1 MQASVSIARA
11 PTPRKWYVCA
21 GLVAGACLVV
31 ELSVG
36 ILARQPESALWIAG
50 LASGLLVFA
59 FLVLDRSKHVR
70 FEIADGRLFVQG
82 DIFCWR
88 FPLTA
93 MNLGPSVVLDLTQ
106 WPDFKPCRKIIGTSL
121 PGYQSGEFLLKN
133 GRRAIV
139 FLSDLHRV
147 LCILMDDGKFLLL
160 SCTDPD
166 GLLALL
172 VAEKRALA
180 GNG

>member
-1 MQASVSIARA
+1 MLASVSIARA

-21 GLVAGACLVV
+21 SFVLGVCVLIGLV
-31 ELSVG
+31 VG
-36 ILARQPESALWIAG
+36 ILARQPKEALWIAVVVS
-50 LASGLLVFA
+50 ALLVFA

-70 FEIADGRLFVQG
+70 FEIADRRLFVRG

-88 FPLTA
+88 FPISS

-106 WPDFKPCRKIIGTSL
+106 WPDFLPRRKIIGTSL
-121 PGYQSGEFLLKN
+121 PGYQSGEFLLVN

-147 LCILMDDGKFLLL
+147 LCILMNDGKFLLL
-160 SCTDPD
+160 SCADPE

-172 VAEKRALA
+172 VAESAHRRP
-180 GNG
+180 